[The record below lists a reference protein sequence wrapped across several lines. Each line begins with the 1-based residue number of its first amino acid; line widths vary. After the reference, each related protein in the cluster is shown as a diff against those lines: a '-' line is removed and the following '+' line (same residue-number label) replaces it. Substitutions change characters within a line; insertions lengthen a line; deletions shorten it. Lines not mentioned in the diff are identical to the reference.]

1 MSLFALGGLV
11 CQEVF
16 CCTEVIEAGH
26 EKSLSRLGLNWT
38 WLQEASVMA
47 NYYALFYD
55 EVVENFVSQR
65 VPFREEHLGL
75 AREAHARGEL
85 LMAGALADPA
95 DAALLVFRT
104 ENAATA
110 EEFAKKDPYVRN
122 GLVKKWRVRKWTVVV
137 GNQ

>member
-1 MSLFALGGLV
+1 
-11 CQEVF
+11 
-16 CCTEVIEAGH
+16 
-26 EKSLSRLGLNWT
+26 
-38 WLQEASVMA
+38 MA
-47 NYYALFYD
+47 DYYALFYD
-55 EVVENFVSQR
+55 EVVENFVNQR

-75 AREAHARGEL
+75 AREAHARGDL
-85 LMAGALADPA
+85 LLAGALADPA
-95 DAALLVFRT
+95 DAALLVFRA